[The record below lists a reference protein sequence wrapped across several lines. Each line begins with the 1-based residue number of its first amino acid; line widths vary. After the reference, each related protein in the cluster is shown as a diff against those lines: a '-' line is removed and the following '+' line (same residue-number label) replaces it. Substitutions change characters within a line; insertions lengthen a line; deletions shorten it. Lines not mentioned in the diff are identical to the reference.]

1 MCLSLSLS
9 TYFFSHSG
17 VVLKHFF
24 SSPAPSTPQL
34 IPKPSV
40 NLLLPFFLH
49 GEEQENYAPKDGASA
64 LGPHLQLKAQG
75 GVSACLSPQS
85 KAERSPSA
93 FEASRE

>member
-1 MCLSLSLS
+1 MPFPFPLHLLFQPFWGCFKTLL
-9 TYFFSHSG
+9 FFSCSLYSTAHPQT
-17 VVLKHFF
+17 F
-24 SSPAPSTPQL
+24 SKPAAS
-34 IPKPSV
+34 
-40 NLLLPFFLH
+40 FFLH

-75 GVSACLSPQS
+75 GVPACLSPQS